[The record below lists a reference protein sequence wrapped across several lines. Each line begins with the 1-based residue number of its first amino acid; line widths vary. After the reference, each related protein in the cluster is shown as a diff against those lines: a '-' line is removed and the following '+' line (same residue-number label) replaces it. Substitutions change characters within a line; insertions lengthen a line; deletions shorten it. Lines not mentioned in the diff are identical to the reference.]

1 MRSAGPAD
9 ASDKAAA
16 RIQAAVQ
23 TTPDASCYDAK
34 DHATMT
40 ACGNAGKAE
49 PRVLCRN
56 SAHARSILARD
67 GREQAFAEKAGRA
80 RQDM

>member
-1 MRSAGPAD
+1 LMRSTVEGGPSVVRSAGPAD

-34 DHATMT
+34 DHTTMT
-40 ACGNAGKAE
+40 ARGNAGKAE
-49 PRVLCRN
+49 TPRAVPKFCARALN
-56 SAHARSILARD
+56 PSA
-67 GREQAFAEKAGRA
+67 
-80 RQDM
+80 